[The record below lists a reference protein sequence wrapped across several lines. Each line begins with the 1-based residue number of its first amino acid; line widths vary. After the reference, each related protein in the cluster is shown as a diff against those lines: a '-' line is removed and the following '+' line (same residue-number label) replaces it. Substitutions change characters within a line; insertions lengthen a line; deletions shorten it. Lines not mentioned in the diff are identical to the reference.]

1 MQPHARACR
10 VENHIPFRIAE
21 PDHMTDLHPFDR
33 ATALTRAGD
42 GVFSGTTSDHYSNM
56 AGPFGGVTAAAL
68 LRAVLEHDE
77 RAGEPV
83 ALTVNFCG
91 AIPAGDFLIT
101 TKLQRTGKYTQ
112 HWSLELASGGTVLTT
127 ASVVCGRRTPVFSHQ
142 PRVMPEAPGP
152 EGCPSLPTA
161 GRMNW
166 LQRYDFRFTE
176 GAPAYAGEPF
186 ADPASARSVMWVSD
200 LPERPLDFLSLAALS
215 DTFILRLVHVRGS
228 LAPMGT
234 VSLTTYFNATAEELA
249 AQGAAPLLGV
259 ADGKRFNAN
268 FHDQDM
274 ELWSTDGK
282 LLASGTQIVWY
293 KE

>member
-1 MQPHARACR
+1 MS
-10 VENHIPFRIAE
+10 
-21 PDHMTDLHPFDR
+21 DDHPFDR
-33 ATALTRAGD
+33 ATGLTRSHD
-42 GVFSGTTSDHYSNM
+42 GRLGGTTSTDYANM
-56 AGPFGGVTAAAL
+56 AGPFGGVTAAVL
-68 LRAVLEHDE
+68 LRAVLEHED
-77 RAGEPV
+77 RAGDPV

-91 AIPAGDFLIT
+91 ALPAGDFTIT
-101 TKLQRTGKYTQ
+101 PKLHRTGKYTQ
-112 HWSLELASGGTVLTT
+112 HWSLELESGGTAFST
-127 ASVVCGRRTPVFSHQ
+127 ASVVCGKRTPVFPHQ
-142 PRVMPEAPGP
+142 PRTMPAAPPP
-152 EGCPSLPTA
+152 EDCPSLPTA

-166 LQRYDFRFTE
+166 LQRYDFRFSE

-186 ADPASARSVMWVSD
+186 REPASARSVMWVSD
-200 LPERPLDFLSLAALS
+200 LPERPLDYLSLAALS

-234 VSLTTYFNATAEELA
+234 VSLTTYFHATAEELA
-249 AQGAAPLLGV
+249 AQGSAPLLGV

-274 ELWSTDGK
+274 ELWGTDGK